1 MSCSVVRYFLHLL
14 ELSLP
19 GVPIYLPFLAKYMKE
34 VQERFTSSTLFF
46 GLYTPQIVFASSSN
60 LFFKR
65 IRVFRFAR
73 TNGFFGLHQLGR
85 LSSDNEKASAL
96 AVISWGWIV
105 IPPPYRSIS

>member
-19 GVPIYLPFLAKYMKE
+19 GVPVYLPFLDKYMKE
-34 VQERFTSSTLFF
+34 VQERFISSTLFS
-46 GLYTPQIVFASSSN
+46 GLYTHQIVFASSSN

-65 IRVFRFAR
+65 IRVFCLAR
-73 TNGFFGLHQLGR
+73 TNGFFGLHQLGH

-96 AVISWGWIV
+96 AVISWG
-105 IPPPYRSIS
+105 

>member
-1 MSCSVVRYFLHLL
+1 MSYSVVRYFLHLL

-34 VQERFTSSTLFF
+34 VQERFISSTLFF

-65 IRVFRFAR
+65 IRVFRLAR

-96 AVISWGWIV
+96 AVICWGWIV
-105 IPPPYRSIS
+105 IPLLIGV